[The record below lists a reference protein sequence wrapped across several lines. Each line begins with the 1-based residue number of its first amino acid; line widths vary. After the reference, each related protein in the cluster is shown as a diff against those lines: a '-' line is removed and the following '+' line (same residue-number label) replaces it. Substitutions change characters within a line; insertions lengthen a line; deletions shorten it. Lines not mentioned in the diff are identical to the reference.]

1 MPCCWAHST
10 CNTSAEV
17 TLSSISS
24 HSLRSP
30 PTVTV
35 TVPTTQPISSFT
47 PHGMFLWCFQSV
59 CAAAFT
65 FSFLFLLCF
74 LSGRLGRFFC
84 SCLSLLHSI
93 LHQVKRAG
101 WGWPRGTRAVPLSAQ
116 PRATST
122 TVRFLLP
129 LRRRGCSP
137 SGEVWIAK
145 PKCEEKEV
153 PEPVCMLFAAARAFR
168 FFSIARGFF
177 LFFFWV
183 ECVLVSSRRVGV
195 G

>member
-74 LSGRLGRFFC
+74 LSGRLGRFFLLVPFSAAFNPSSSEARGMGLAERYARGAIVC
-84 SCLSLLHSI
+84 TTPRDIHHGSIPPSVASSRLLSL
-93 LHQVKRAG
+93 
-101 WGWPRGTRAVPLSAQ
+101 WRGMD
-116 PRATST
+116 
-122 TVRFLLP
+122 
-129 LRRRGCSP
+129 
-137 SGEVWIAK
+137 
-145 PKCEEKEV
+145 CETE
-153 PEPVCMLFAAARAFR
+153 M
-168 FFSIARGFF
+168 
-177 LFFFWV
+177 
-183 ECVLVSSRRVGV
+183 
-195 G
+195 